1 MSKYFHKPK
10 PLGENVKVACEM
22 WNVLDLPNYATKSD
36 LKKAAAVD
44 TSDFAQNVDL
54 ATLKSN
60 VDN

>member
-1 MSKYFHKPK
+1 M
-10 PLGENVKVACEM
+10 
-22 WNVLDLPNYATKSD
+22 LDLPNYATKSD